1 MRACR
6 LLLGLAFGLGVAASS
21 AWAQPSSI
29 LVPDLFAFPGAVA
42 GPPSA
47 ASAGVGLAD
56 LWLGDEPFGNPAALP
71 ARGLMLAPVFLRV
84 SRQDLRAHSHDYS
97 ETSGYFDGAG
107 ARLSWPLRGVGLSLY
122 AWQPVLRREDQ
133 AYTHVLPA
141 TPGTFKNSS
150 TAREVRAGLAASIPW
165 RSVRFGL
172 AAEWTRRD
180 DAYDYEQHSGDPI
193 HDGTYHL
200 DFSGDAMTFR
210 AGVRLAPHPR
220 VQVGAAVGYLPALD
234 LAGTWQV
241 PSLAESTVSVSQVRR
256 GSAWEG
262 GCSARLDVT
271 ENFHLLASAG
281 GRSAQSWEGLGVS
294 AGRDF
299 SWSLGLDFHAAPDP
313 WTLRLGLG
321 QEQQRGVP
329 EPRAGLV
336 SLGLGW
342 DLEGV
347 VLDGAVMRRSI
358 ERPGRANSYDDRV
371 VASATV
377 PF

>member
-1 MRACR
+1 MRTGR
-6 LLLGLAFGLGVAASS
+6 ILPSLALALGVAVPS

-29 LVPDLFAFPGAVA
+29 LLPELFAFPGAVA
-42 GPPSA
+42 GPPA
-47 ASAGVGLAD
+47 AVSAGVGLSD
-56 LWLGDEPFGNPAALP
+56 LWLGDEPFGNPASRP
-71 ARGLMLAPVFLRV
+71 ERGLVLAPVFLRV
-84 SRQDLRAHSHDYS
+84 SRQDLRGHSRDYS

-107 ARLSWPLRGVGLSLY
+107 GRLSWPLRGVGLSLY
-122 AWQPVLRREDQ
+122 AWQPVLRHEDQ

-141 TPGTFKNSS
+141 APGTFKNSS
-150 TAREVRAGLAASIPW
+150 TARETRAGLAVSVPW
-165 RSVRFGL
+165 RFVRFGV

-180 DAYDYEQHSGDPI
+180 DAYDYEQHSGSPS
-193 HDGTYHL
+193 DGTHHV
-200 DFSGDAMTFR
+200 DFSGDAMGFR

-234 LAGTWQV
+234 LSGTWQV
-241 PSLAESTVSVSQVRR
+241 ASPAEDTTSSFQARR
-256 GSAWEG
+256 RSAWEG
-262 GCSARLDVT
+262 GCSGRLDVT
-271 ENFHLLASAG
+271 ENFHVLAAASERG
-281 GRSAQSWEGLGVS
+281 AQSWEGLGLS
-294 AGRDF
+294 AGRDI
-299 SWSLGLDFHAAPDP
+299 SWSVGLDFHAAPDP

-358 ERPGRANSYDDRV
+358 GRPGKATSYDDRV
-371 VASATV
+371 VASAAV